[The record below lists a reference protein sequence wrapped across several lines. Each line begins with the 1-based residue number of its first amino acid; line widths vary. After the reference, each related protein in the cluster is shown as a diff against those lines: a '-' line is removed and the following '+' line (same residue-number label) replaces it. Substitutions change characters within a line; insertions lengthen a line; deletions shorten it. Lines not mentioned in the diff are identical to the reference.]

1 MYTEIVRG
9 KMGFEEIYEQYF
21 DKVYYKV
28 LGIVKNPDDAE
39 DISQEVFISVY
50 KNLKKFR
57 KESNVFTWI
66 YRIAINKTY
75 DFLKKNKTMLEI
87 NEEILSLEYNT
98 DIENSVILKEKL
110 HKISMQEREFVVLKD
125 LYGYK
130 LKEIADMKQMNL
142 STVKSIYYKAIKD
155 MGGN

>member
-1 MYTEIVRG
+1 MDFDEI
-9 KMGFEEIYEQYF
+9 FEQYF

-28 LGIVKNPDDAE
+28 LGIVKNSDDAE

-50 KNLKKFR
+50 KNLKKF
-57 KESNVFTWI
+57 KGESSIYTWI

-87 NEEILSLEYNT
+87 NEEILSLEYNL
-98 DIENSVILKEKL
+98 DMDRNMILAEKL
-110 HKISMQEREFVVLKD
+110 KKISMQEREFVILKD

-130 LKEIADMKQMNL
+130 LKEIAEMKDMNL
-142 STVKSIYYKAIKD
+142 STVKSIYYKAIRD
-155 MGGN
+155 MGGNE

>member
-1 MYTEIVRG
+1 MD
-9 KMGFEEIYEQYF
+9 FESIYDEYF

-57 KESNVFTWI
+57 EESSIYTWI

-75 DFLKKNKTMLEI
+75 DFFKKNKENLEI
-87 NEEILSLEYNT
+87 NEEILSLEYNVDMDT
-98 DIENSVILKEKL
+98 NVLLKEKL
-110 HKISMQEREFVVLKD
+110 QKISLQERELVILKD

-130 LKEIADMKQMNL
+130 LKEIAEMKNMNL
-142 STVKSIYYKAIKD
+142 STVKSIYYKAIRD

>member
-1 MYTEIVRG
+1 MDFDEI
-9 KMGFEEIYEQYF
+9 FEQYF

-28 LGIVKNPDDAE
+28 LGIVKNSNDAE

-50 KNLKKFR
+50 KNLKKF
-57 KESNVFTWI
+57 KGESSIYTWI

-87 NEEILSLEYNT
+87 NEEILSLEYNV
-98 DIENSVILKEKL
+98 DMDRNMILAEKL
-110 HKISMQEREFVVLKD
+110 KKISMQEREFVILKD

-130 LKEIADMKQMNL
+130 LKEIAEMKDMNL
-142 STVKSIYYKAIKD
+142 STVKSIYYKAIRD
-155 MGGN
+155 MGGNE

>member
-1 MYTEIVRG
+1 MDFDEI
-9 KMGFEEIYEQYF
+9 FEQYF

-28 LGIVKNPDDAE
+28 LGIVKNSDDAE

-50 KNLKKFR
+50 KNLKKF
-57 KESNVFTWI
+57 KGESNIYTWI

-87 NEEILSLEYNT
+87 NEEILSLEYNV
-98 DIENSVILKEKL
+98 DMDRNMILAEKL
-110 HKISMQEREFVVLKD
+110 KKISMQEREFVILKD

-130 LKEIADMKQMNL
+130 LKEIAEMKDMNL
-142 STVKSIYYKAIKD
+142 STVKSIYYKAIRD
-155 MGGN
+155 MGGNE

>member
-1 MYTEIVRG
+1 MDFDEI
-9 KMGFEEIYEQYF
+9 FEQYF

-28 LGIVKNPDDAE
+28 LGIVKNSDDAK

-50 KNLKKFR
+50 KNLKKF
-57 KESNVFTWI
+57 KGESSIYTWI

-87 NEEILSLEYNT
+87 NEEILSLEYNV
-98 DIENSVILKEKL
+98 DMDRNMILAEKL
-110 HKISMQEREFVVLKD
+110 KKISMQEREFVILKD

-130 LKEIADMKQMNL
+130 LKEIAEMKDMNL
-142 STVKSIYYKAIKD
+142 STVKSIYYKAIRD
-155 MGGN
+155 MGGNE